1 MATSATD
8 RVTRD
13 LLLDTWY
20 GVRSATAAIDELVA
34 EAIERAVGLETTTAE
49 EPREVVMRLLRAPT
63 HAMPT
68 TQLAHDV
75 SFSSGGFTKVVDR
88 LEAEGLIGRRPDADD
103 RRMTHVAL
111 TPGGEAAAKHAAAT
125 MTLTLRRHVG
135 RPLGAAGLRVLSD
148 AMARLASD

>member
-34 EAIERAVGLETTTAE
+34 EAIERAVGLETTTA
-49 EPREVVMRLLRAPT
+49 EVVMRLLRAPT